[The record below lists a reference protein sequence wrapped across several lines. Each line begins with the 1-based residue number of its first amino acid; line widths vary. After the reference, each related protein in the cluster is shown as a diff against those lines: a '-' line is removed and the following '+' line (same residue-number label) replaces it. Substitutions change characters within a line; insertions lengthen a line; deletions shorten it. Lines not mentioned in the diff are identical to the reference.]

1 MFEQFFMSMQQDV
14 KLFLV
19 FPILCAVFRVV
30 FIAVYN
36 PYPTFAD
43 RKKSLWTCFR
53 YGFWWGMDF
62 NAYMFLIPLILVSLP
77 AAFLS
82 FFAECGDV
90 LRVGIG
96 LIYAVILYAAFMGK
110 MIFYRHFHDTYN
122 YLIHMGKH
130 AEKHNLIDVFF
141 NQDHG
146 LAILLGYIPY
156 IAIMTAVCWGIQQL
170 PSIPYPVFE
179 TSAAQYGFNICV
191 FLGSIL
197 GFYWVRFGGTLN
209 HRNKPEW
216 DTIPSIVK
224 EDAFLARACIDD
236 LVALKWVRRRP
247 VAEELQRSDEELKLS
262 LSHILPEEYQNR
274 KWESLPNPAHAFK
287 RIAKGAR
294 INKPQHIF
302 FIVGESVP
310 QWAMDPMYSDLHV
323 LDGSRSFKDDEH
335 TAYLNNFLPAGNIS
349 RPSIVSLMAGIYDA
363 QLELNEIEAFWHGTL
378 PTTFAGQMKKLGY
391 QTIYWYGGNA
401 SNGNFNHFGR
411 AQGFDRIE
419 SATTFCGGNAPRTWV
434 GVYDHVFLEKAAELI
449 KQIDIPTFHF
459 VYTTSNHGPY
469 KIPKDVLQFDSERL
483 LSCVGEDIR
492 NNKERCAALGTAYYA
507 DQAVSNFICDMR
519 EAFPDSL
526 FIYTGD
532 HSSLYA
538 TLGNSSLVPRDY
550 SFRELFCTPLF
561 IHHCQ
566 ISKTL
571 FDGNTIGTHLNII
584 PTVIELVAPKGFEYY
599 SLYPALMEQQPEG
612 LVTPKQWITREEL
625 GEISSKKAEKIG
637 ESTPQVKD
645 KYDAKDESF
654 IQLSSDFISLTAW
667 IVKHKDECLDRIQ
680 QDE

>member
-1 MFEQFFMSMQQDV
+1 MFEQFYMSMQQDV

-19 FPILCAVFRVV
+19 FPILCAVFRSV

-36 PYPTFAD
+36 PYPTLAD

-82 FFAECGDV
+82 FFSEYGDV
-90 LRVGIG
+90 LRVAIG
-96 LIYAVILYAAFMGK
+96 LAYAVILYAAFMGK

-130 AEKHNLIDVFF
+130 AEKHNLVDIFF

-156 IAIMTAVCWGIQQL
+156 IAVITAACWGIQQL

-179 TSAAQYGFNICV
+179 SSVARYGFNLCV

-197 GFYWVRFGGTLN
+197 GFYWFRFGGTLN

-224 EDAFLARACIDD
+224 EEAFLARACIDD

-247 VAEELQRSDEELKLS
+247 VAEELQRSEEELKRA
-262 LSHILPEEYQNR
+262 LSHILPGEYRNGT
-274 KWESLPNPAHAFK
+274 WESLPNPAHAFK

-294 INKPQHIF
+294 IRKPQHIF

-310 QWAMDPMYSDLHV
+310 QWAMDPMYSGLHV
-323 LDGSRSFKDDEH
+323 LDGSRALKDDEH

-349 RPSIVSLMAGIYDA
+349 RPSIVSLMTGIYDA
-363 QLELNEIEAFWHGTL
+363 QLELNEMEAFWHGTL

-401 SNGNFNHFGR
+401 SNGNFNHFGK

-419 SATTFCGGNAPRTWV
+419 SATTFCGEDAPRTWV

-449 KQIDIPTFHF
+449 KEIDVPTFHF

-469 KIPKDVLQFDSERL
+469 KIPKEVLQFDSERL
-483 LSCVGEDIR
+483 LSGVGEDIR

-507 DQAVSNFICDMR
+507 DQAVSRFIRGMR
-519 EAFPDSL
+519 DSFPDSL

-561 IHHCQ
+561 IHHRQ
-566 ISKTL
+566 ISKNL
-571 FDGNTIGTHLNII
+571 FGGNTIGTHLNII

-599 SLYPALMEQQPEG
+599 SLYPSLTEQQPEG
-612 LVTPKQWITREEL
+612 LVTPKQWITPQEL
-625 GEISSKKAEKIG
+625 GEIASKKAEVIG
-637 ESTPQVKD
+637 ESTPQIKEKYDVKD
-645 KYDAKDESF
+645 EQF

-667 IVKHKDECLDRIQ
+667 IVKHKNECLDSIS
-680 QDE
+680 